1 MQEPVDY
8 LAGSTLLHALDTF
21 ALNNLNTS
29 HTFQTNNTGME
40 SINLLA
46 NGIMYLYQLIL
57 LLS

>member
-29 HTFQTNNTGME
+29 HTFQTNTGME